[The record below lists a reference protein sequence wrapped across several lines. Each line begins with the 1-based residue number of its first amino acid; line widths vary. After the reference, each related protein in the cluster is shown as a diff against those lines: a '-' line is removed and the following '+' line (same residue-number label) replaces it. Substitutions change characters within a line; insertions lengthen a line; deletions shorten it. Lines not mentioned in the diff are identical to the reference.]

1 MPNNCY
7 LILMGI
13 NFSVGASKLIF
24 FLVFDLI
31 IAFIGKLIIK
41 IKGDYTIINELIEL
55 SSPLPH

>member
-1 MPNNCY
+1 
-7 LILMGI
+7 MGM

-55 SSPLPH
+55 SSPPPLK